1 MRFRFRLEPLL
12 RKAAHTETAAMR
24 RLGEAIQRVAQQEAR
39 IAETTARRGEVIH
52 QLELPSN
59 GRIHLAQLASG
70 NRAVLKLRTEIM
82 KQREVLLGLRQEV
95 ERRRVEL
102 MEATKEKRKLE
113 KLRERLKLRF
123 QDDIRIH
130 EAKEQDEI
138 AGKSDQF
145 RKREDHAS
153 GFTSS
158 I

>member
-12 RKAAHTETAAMR
+12 RKAEHAETGAMR
-24 RLGEAIQRVAQQEAR
+24 RLGEAIQRVTQQEAK
-39 IAETTARRGEVIH
+39 IAEITARRSEVIQH
-52 QLELPSN
+52 LELPSN
-59 GRIHLAQLASG
+59 VRIHLTQLASG
-70 NRAVLKLRTEIM
+70 NRAVLKLRTDIM

-95 ERRRVEL
+95 ERRRL
-102 MEATKEKRKLE
+102 DLIEATKEKRKLE

-123 QDDIRIH
+123 QDDIRTR

-145 RKREDHAS
+145 RKRDHHAS
-153 GFTSS
+153 SFSSS